1 MKDRV
6 FVVVGAVL
14 AFAWLAG
21 VTQFWPA
28 IAPASRPTSTPR
40 PSGEVGVARLPG
52 RLAVAA
58 GGDIYVIHDG
68 HMSALTEGGGRRDP
82 ALAPD
87 GRRIAYSVR
96 ASIDG
101 RSTFENQVVP
111 AHLEYAS
118 VVVRALS
125 AGAEET
131 LVDGLQRRDAGGFHV
146 VEFETQP
153 VWSPDGSKLAFISDG
168 RAGADLQVLTL
179 ASKRVATLSV
189 GSILADPGWS
199 PDGATIAV
207 TTYTNGMPGV
217 LLVPADG
224 DRQARR
230 LEIVRDGEAYRPS
243 YSPDGDW
250 LIVTIRTGRGN
261 DLVAIELATERVV
274 DLTTDGK
281 SWAGVFSPD
290 GERVAF
296 LREHDGQIDLFSL
309 EVGEAL
315 RNGAVLGPAQQVTRD
330 GRLDGTSRPS
340 WGR

>member
-1 MKDRV
+1 
-6 FVVVGAVL
+6 VL
-14 AFAWLAG
+14 AFAWLAV

-28 IAPASRPTSTPR
+28 IAPGSRPTSTPR
-40 PSGEVGVARLPG
+40 PAGEVGVARLPG

-68 HMSALTEGGGRRDP
+68 QMRPLTEGGGRRDP

-101 RSTFENQVVP
+101 RSTFEGQVVP

-131 LVDGLQRRDAGGFHV
+131 LVDGLQRRDAAGFHI

-153 VWSPDGSKLAFISDG
+153 VWSPDGSRLAFISDG

-179 ASKRVATLSV
+179 ASKSVATLWV
-189 GSILADPGWS
+189 GSILADPAWS

-207 TTYTNGMPGV
+207 TTYTNGTPGI
-217 LLVPADG
+217 LLVDADG
-224 DRQARR
+224 GGQARR
-230 LEIVRDGEAYRPS
+230 LEVVREGEPYRPS

-250 LIVTIRTGRGN
+250 MIVTVRTGRGN
-261 DLVAIELATERVV
+261 DLMAMELATERIV
-274 DLTTDGK
+274 DLSTDGK
-281 SWAGVFSPD
+281 SWGGVFSPD

-296 LREHDGQIDLFSL
+296 LREHDGEIDLFTI

-315 RNGAVLGPAQQVTRD
+315 RNGVAPRPAQQVTRD